1 MPNIIGFL
9 VIKNFFLL
17 IQLNYK
23 NVIKI
28 RFMKREKIIIGSRG
42 SKLAMIYAENVEA
55 KLKEVFS
62 INIEIKKIVTSG
74 DENQKDRISNLGG
87 KGLFSKKIE
96 NELLENKIDIAVHAL
111 KDMPTI
117 ETEGLETNYFLKRNS
132 PNEILISNKKIKFND
147 LKPNSI
153 VGTSSYR
160 REYQLKNKRSDLNYK
175 LIRGNV
181 DTRIKKMENGEFDAI
196 ILSKAGIDSL
206 EINHKITEEFTT
218 EDLIPCAGQGIIAM
232 QCRNSDLE
240 IKELLEKINNPQAR
254 ICANTE
260 REVLKIL
267 EGDCDT
273 AIGAFSKINGNNISL
288 TTELFSVDGKKRY
301 FIKQKKE
308 IKFAKELGIE
318 VGETLKIQSKGSYKR

>member
-1 MPNIIGFL
+1 
-9 VIKNFFLL
+9 
-17 IQLNYK
+17 
-23 NVIKI
+23 
-28 RFMKREKIIIGSRG
+28 MKREKIIIGSRG
-42 SKLAMIYAENVEA
+42 SKLAMVYAENVKA

-62 INIEIKKIVTSG
+62 KDIEIKKIVTSG
-74 DENQKDRISNLGG
+74 DENQKDRLSNLGG
-87 KGLFSKKIE
+87 KGLFSKNIE

-111 KDMPTI
+111 KDMPSI

-147 LKPNSI
+147 LKSNSI

-160 REYQLKNKRSDLNYK
+160 REYQLKNRRSDLNYK

-181 DTRIKKMENGEFDAI
+181 DTRIKKMENGDYDAI

-218 EDLIPCAGQGIIAM
+218 EDIIPWAGQGIIAI
-232 QCRNSDLE
+232 QSRNSDLE
-240 IKELLEKINNPQAR
+240 IKELLEKINNHQSR

-273 AIGAFSKINGNNISL
+273 AIGTFSKINGNNISL
-288 TTELFSVDGKKRY
+288 IAELFSVDGKNRY
-301 FIKQKKE
+301 FIKETKE
-308 IKFAKELGIE
+308 INFAKELGRE
-318 VGETLKIQSKGSYKR
+318 VGEALKFQSKGSYKR